1 MASKSSSSKIHW
13 HYFELIDEESSKFW
27 QVAVDGSSLITC
39 YGKIGTE
46 GRKTTKAFPSEDEA
60 NSEAR
65 WLMVQKMKKGY
76 IKSEY
81 EEKAAT
87 SKTQNVL
94 KSQDN
99 GVKSSTQK
107 KTSDSGL
114 TEKIDPKKKVPNISK
129 ALWTAMSSGSI
140 EAFEKVVKDKEKVAI
155 SQKDGTTVLMLAS
168 LHGYLDIVRQLIKL
182 GVNVNARRKDSLTA
196 LALACWHNHA
206 EVVLE
211 LIQNDADFSLEYAVE
226 MGQGRVGKQTA
237 LILAAHRGNLE
248 VSKIL
253 VEAGS
258 DLNAE
263 SEVGYTPLMASM
275 VNGASKTLAEFLL
288 SCGADPDP
296 KIDNFSLMTRITT
309 PLILATI
316 HGWADIV
323 SQLISLGVDVN
334 KPDGVHIL
342 TQEGECTPLKHAVL
356 NDRLQIAEALIAAG
370 AKVDAADFSGWTPLM
385 NASVEGQTEIVS
397 LLLNHGADPNIRIMS
412 KGLSKKN
419 KGETA
424 LILAARNAQAEV
436 ASLLIEAGADV
447 NMDSAL
453 GASPLSSSIEAFLR
467 SDEFGALMELINN
480 SDSIDEWED
489 PVTDFDLRYR
499 AIRTSRVLLE
509 NGANCDVM
517 LEGTP
522 LLEIIQSIE
531 DYQLKSVFEESLKA
545 FSIDSNQ
552 AKKLEADTQLSSKLA
567 LIRPAWAKKQVAEA
581 KEQKLDLL
589 KDLQQVAQKL
599 PLDAQAKAMRLFK
612 LIERS
617 DESFDFSVSQQE
629 FSEEPEDQ
637 ELRLGSMIGGPF
649 FISENFPQNLGWMP
663 VIQLDLQALSAVLG
677 ENLGDELLQLWYV
690 QGRGP
695 DDVDN
700 ARIILIPRSEVDVNR
715 ILPWSL
721 HVYDE
726 AEFTPIEPL
735 PTDPFIGFYWRGEF
749 LMINGIVSK
758 GVQCQHAVIRKLVN
772 EIQDE
777 ISLDLCTKIVKF
789 TELSHFSYPDDNCN
803 PTSLFGTFNSE
814 AYSHDEV
821 DSRCFVALHQLG
833 DGEGGGQLFVDF
845 QENGRRHLYFRDY
858 WKSDFGP
865 LSEEERDDF
874 IDHAR

>member
-27 QVAVDGSSLITC
+27 QVAVDGSSLTTC
-39 YGKIGTE
+39 YGKIGTA
-46 GRKTTKAFPSEDEA
+46 GRKTTKDFPSEDDA

-87 SKTQNVL
+87 SITKNVL
-94 KSQDN
+94 KSQDG
-99 GVKSSTQK
+99 GVKSSTLK
-107 KTSDSGL
+107 KSDSGL
-114 TEKIDPKKKVPNISK
+114 TEQGDPKKKVPNISK
-129 ALWTAMSSGSI
+129 ALWTAMGSGKI
-140 EAFEKVVKDKEKVAI
+140 EAFEKVVKDKEKVAL

-168 LHGYLDIVRQLIKL
+168 LHGYLDIVRQIIQL
-182 GVNVNARRKDSLTA
+182 GVNVNVRRDDSLTA
-196 LALACWHNHA
+196 LALACWNNHA

-211 LIQNDADFSLEYAVE
+211 LIQNDADISLEYAVQ

-253 VEAGS
+253 VDAGS

-296 KIDNFSLMTRITT
+296 KIANFSLMTRTTT

-334 KPDGVHIL
+334 KPDGIHIL

-356 NDRLQIAEALIAAG
+356 NDRLEIVEALIAAG
-370 AKVDAADFSGWTPLM
+370 AKVDTADFSGWTPLM

-397 LLLNHGADPNIRIMS
+397 LLLKHGADPNIRIMP
-412 KGLSKKN
+412 KGLSKED

-424 LILAARNAQAEV
+424 LILAARNAQVEV

-447 NMDSAL
+447 DMDSAL
-453 GASPLSSSIEAFLR
+453 GASPLSSSIEAYRR
-467 SDEFGALMELINN
+467 SEELTSLMNLIDDVESLNEIQGSVEEL
-480 SDSIDEWED
+480 
-489 PVTDFDLRYR
+489 DLKGRSLKV
-499 AIRTSRVLLE
+499 AQLLLE
-509 NGANCDVM
+509 NGASCDVM
-517 LEGTP
+517 LKGTP

-531 DYQLKSVFEESLKA
+531 DDQLKSVFEEPLKA
-545 FSIDSNQ
+545 FSMNINQ

-567 LIRPAWAKKQVAEA
+567 LIRPTWAKKQVAEA
-581 KEQKLDLL
+581 KEMKFDLL
-589 KDLQQVAQKL
+589 KDLQQVAQEL
-599 PLDAQAKAMRLFK
+599 SLDAQAKAMRLFK

-617 DESFDFSVSQQE
+617 DESFDFSVSQQD

-663 VIQLDLQALSAVLG
+663 VIQLDLQALSSVLG

-695 DDVDN
+695 DDVEN
-700 ARIILIPRSEVDVNR
+700 ARIILIPRSEVDVNK

-758 GVQCQHAVIRKLVN
+758 GVQCQDVVIRKLVN

-789 TELSHFSYPDDNCN
+789 TELSPFSYPDDNCN
-803 PTSLFGTFNSE
+803 PISLFGTFNLE
-814 AYSHDEV
+814 AYSHDEAG
-821 DSRCFVALHQLG
+821 SRCFVALHQLG

-865 LSEEERDDF
+865 LSDEERDDF